1 MPDATL
7 VEFVK
12 GLLGFYGSGGDAV
25 LVPLILASQQTLEN
39 GGVIEPDAEDEKITA
54 LYNTAVAL
62 QVKILSD
69 GDEKGHWQRALTGII
84 LQIKDYSGGETA

>member
-1 MPDATL
+1 MPNATL
-7 VEFVK
+7 MEFVK
-12 GLLGFYGSGGDAV
+12 GLLGFYGSGGDTV
-25 LVPLILASQQTLEN
+25 LAPLILAAQQTLKN
-39 GGVIEPDAEDEKITA
+39 GGVKEPDSEDEKVVS

>member
-1 MPDATL
+1 MPETTL
-7 VEFVK
+7 IEFVK
-12 GLLGFYGSGGDAV
+12 GLLGFYGSGGDTV
-25 LVPLILASQQTLEN
+25 LAPLILASQQTLTN
-39 GGVIEPDAEDEKITA
+39 GGVIEPNAEDEKITS

-84 LQIKDYSGGETA
+84 LQIKDYGGGETA

>member
-1 MPDATL
+1 MPETTL
-7 VEFVK
+7 IEFVK
-12 GLLGFYGSGGDAV
+12 GLLGFYGSGGDTV
-25 LVPLILASQQTLEN
+25 LAPLILASQQTLAN
-39 GGVIEPDAEDEKITA
+39 GGVVEPETTDEKATA

-69 GDEKGHWQRALTGII
+69 GDEKGHWQRALTGIV

>member
-1 MPDATL
+1 MPETTL
-7 VEFVK
+7 IEFVK
-12 GLLGFYGSGGDAV
+12 GLLGFYGSGGDTT
-25 LVPLILASQQTLEN
+25 LVPLILASQQTLTN
-39 GGVIEPDAEDEKITA
+39 GGVNEPDGEDEKVTS